1 MHHKRKR
8 LKNARSGCLMC
19 KPQKINGA
27 GGLRLRLGKTGFGKL
42 RSETVARDALRS
54 ALKGPMAIESLAAP

>member
-1 MHHKRKR
+1 
-8 LKNARSGCLMC
+8 MC